1 MATED
6 IVKGFVVGIGVA
18 LAVPLLLG
26 SSRAK
31 VLGKAA
37 IRAGEQFAEKAQDFA
52 AELGEIAE
60 DTLAEWEQTRPDDAE
75 QQAATKEDAA
85 A

>member
-6 IVKGFVVGIGVA
+6 IVKGFVVGIAAA
-18 LAVPLLLG
+18 LAVPLLLR
-26 SSRAK
+26 SSRAR

-37 IRAGEQFAEKAQDFA
+37 VRAGEQLAEKTQDFA
-52 AELGEIAE
+52 AELSEIAE
-60 DTLAEWEQTRPDDAE
+60 DALAEWEQIPPANTAQPSAKDDE
-75 QQAATKEDAA
+75 AA